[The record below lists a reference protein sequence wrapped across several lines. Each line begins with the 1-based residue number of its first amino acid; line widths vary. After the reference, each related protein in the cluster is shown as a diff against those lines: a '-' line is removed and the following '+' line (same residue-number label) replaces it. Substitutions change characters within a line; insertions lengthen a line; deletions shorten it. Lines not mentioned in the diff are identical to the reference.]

1 MKIYV
6 MSRIENDKI
15 LKPKVSKNFKSL
27 ENEMVAEC
35 EKVLKDA
42 GSLGHSYKSKDG
54 SIVVH
59 YGASTFK
66 WKIDEIIC

>member
-6 MSRIENDKI
+6 MSRIENDNI
-15 LKPKVSKNFKSL
+15 LKPKVSKDFKNL
-27 ENEMVAEC
+27 ENEMVAEY

-54 SIVVH
+54 SIIVR

>member
-6 MSRIENDKI
+6 MSRSENDKI
-15 LKPKVSKNFKSL
+15 LKPKVSRDFKNLSV
-27 ENEMVAEC
+27 EMVAEY

-54 SIVVH
+54 TVVVN

-66 WKIDEIIC
+66 WRIDEIMC